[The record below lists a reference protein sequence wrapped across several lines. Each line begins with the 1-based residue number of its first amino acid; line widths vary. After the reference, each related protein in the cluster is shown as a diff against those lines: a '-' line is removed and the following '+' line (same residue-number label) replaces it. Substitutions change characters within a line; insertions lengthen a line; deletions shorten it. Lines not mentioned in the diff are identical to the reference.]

1 MRLVTTAL
9 LSLAFL
15 IGYVGVTNADD
26 PAGHP
31 AIAGQV
37 SADLSR

>member
-15 IGYVGVTNADD
+15 IGYVGNTNAD
-26 PAGHP
+26 PAAPTAP
-31 AIAGQV
+31 AAER
-37 SADLSR
+37 SALA